1 MFYIHNHEV
10 VEVEVLAKNTSD
22 YHNDT
27 FTYYDIK
34 CNGEVKLNVSSSNMY
49 DSGVQA
55 AQVLEGI
62 LERNITSKKVEVEI
76 LEGKLSKLKGEV

>member
-1 MFYIHNHEV
+1 MFYINNHEV
-10 VEVEVLAKNTSD
+10 VEVDVLYKNTSD

-34 CNGEVKLNVSSSNMY
+34 CKGEVKLNVSSSNMY
-49 DSGVQA
+49 DSEVQA

-62 LERNITSKKVEVEI
+62 LERSITSKKIEVEI